1 MQLRVTALAVSV
13 MIAVLGFATPAG
25 AFKVG
30 EKAKSFRLQH
40 SNGKWYTLKS
50 FKKKVLLVWYEGAKS
65 KEQNRWLKNKLLKIY
80 DAGKIPQRLWESV
93 GIANFQE
100 TAWPNAIIRVVIRKE
115 QKRTRSPILWDQNGH
130 MMKRWGFRNGR
141 SNIYVLDK
149 NRRLRW
155 KTSGPI
161 SRKMGRR
168 LVRLIRRLT
177 KE

>member
-1 MQLRVTALAVSV
+1 MQLRAASLMLAAA
-13 MIAVLGFATPAG
+13 IGALGFATPAQ

-30 EKAKSFRLQH
+30 QKAKSFRLQH
-40 SNGKWYTLKS
+40 ANGKWYSLAS

-65 KEQNRWLKNKLLKIY
+65 KEQNRWLKRKLLKVY
-80 DAGKIPQRLWESV
+80 DDGKIPQRYWESV

-130 MMKRWGFRNGR
+130 MMARWGFRNGR

-155 KTSGPI
+155 KTSGPL
-161 SRKMGRR
+161 SRKMGQR
-168 LVRLIRRLT
+168 LIRLIRRLT

>member
-1 MQLRVTALAVSV
+1 MQFRPIALAVV
-13 MIAVLGFATPAG
+13 ATITFLGLAGPAQ

-30 EKAKSFRLQH
+30 EKAKSFRLKH

-50 FKKKVLLVWYEGAKS
+50 FRKKVLLVWYEGAKS
-65 KEQNRWLKNKLLKIY
+65 KEQNRWLKNKLLKVY
-80 DAGKIPQRLWESV
+80 DANQIPQKLWESV

-100 TAWPNAIIRVVIRKE
+100 TAWPNALIRVVIRKE
-115 QKRTRSPILWDQNGH
+115 QKKTRSPILWDNDGR
-130 MMKRWGFRNGR
+130 MMKSWGFRNGR
-141 SNIYVLDK
+141 SNIYILDK

>member
-1 MQLRVTALAVSV
+1 MQIKAIALTIAAVV
-13 MIAVLGFATPAG
+13 ALLGFAAPVQ

-30 EKAKSFRLQH
+30 QKAKPFKLKH

-80 DAGKIPQRLWESV
+80 DTNKIPQKLWESV

-115 QKRTRSPILWDQNGH
+115 QKKTRSPILWDQNGH
-130 MMKRWGFRNGR
+130 MMKSWGFRNGR

-168 LVRLIRRLT
+168 LVRLLRRLT

>member
-1 MQLRVTALAVSV
+1 MQHRTSALI
-13 MIAVLGFATPAG
+13 IAITISVLGFVTPAG

-30 EKAKSFRLQH
+30 QKAKPFRLKH
-40 SNGKWYTLKS
+40 SNGKWYTLKG

-80 DAGKIPQRLWESV
+80 DAGKIPQKLWESV

-100 TAWPNAIIRVVIRKE
+100 TAWPNAIIRVVIRRE
-115 QKRTRSPILWDQNGH
+115 QKKTRSPILWDPSGH
-130 MMKRWGFRNGR
+130 MMKTWGFRNGR

-149 NRRLRW
+149 HRLLRW

>member
-1 MQLRVTALAVSV
+1 MQLRALA
-13 MIAVLGFATPAG
+13 IAISAAITVLGFAPEAQ

-30 EKAKSFRLQH
+30 QKVSSFRLQH
-40 SNGKWYTLKS
+40 SNGKWFTLGS
-50 FKKKVLLVWYEGAKS
+50 FKKKVLIVWYEGAKS
-65 KEQNRWLKNKLLKIY
+65 KEQNRWLKNKLLKVY
-80 DAGKIPQRLWESV
+80 DAGKIPQKLWESV

-115 QKRTRSPILWDQNGH
+115 QKRTRSPILYDQNGH
-130 MMKRWGFRNGR
+130 MMKKWGFRNGR
-141 SNIYVLDK
+141 SNIYILDK

-155 KTSGPI
+155 KTSGPL

-168 LVRLIRRLT
+168 LIRLIRRLT